1 MDFLISLIA
10 STVRLAVPI
19 LLPALGEIYSE
30 RAGVLNLGLEGVMLV
45 GALFGFAGGF
55 FFESIWLGILCGI
68 VAGVL
73 VNLIMAYWT
82 VTLGVNQVIAGFAI
96 TIMGG
101 GLSVFLYRVIFGVR
115 SVPPSVTPPA
125 PLHIP
130 LLSDIPILG
139 PMFFQHSPLI
149 YLAYLLVPLA
159 AIVLYRTKFGLLV
172 RAAGENPA
180 AIDTRGKSVF
190 AIRYAALL
198 ISGATAG
205 FAGAFLSIGSQ
216 GSFIPDMTAGR
227 GFIALA
233 VVVLARWNPLHAVW
247 ASLLFGGA
255 YALQLRLQT
264 MDAPVPHQLLLALP
278 YVLTL
283 LVLIGVSRGAG
294 VPAALTIPYSR
305 AEKR

>member
-1 MDFLISLIA
+1 MDFLVSLI
-10 STVRLAVPI
+10 SSSVRLAVPI

-55 FFESIWLGILCGI
+55 FFDSIWAGILFGI
-68 VAGVL
+68 LAGML

-82 VTLGVNQVIAGFAI
+82 VTLGANQVIAGFAI

-101 GLSVFLYRVIFGVR
+101 GLSIFLYRVIFGVR

-125 PLHIP
+125 ALPIP
-130 LLSDIPILG
+130 LLADIPYLG
-139 PMFFQHSPLI
+139 PMFFRHSPLI
-149 YLAYLLVPLA
+149 YAAYLLVPVA
-159 AIVLYRTKFGLLV
+159 AIALYRTKFGLLV

-233 VVVLARWNPLHAVW
+233 VAVLARWNPAHAVW

-255 YALQLRLQT
+255 YALQLRLQS

-278 YVLTL
+278 YLLTL
-283 LVLIGVSRGAG
+283 VVLVGVSRGAG

-305 AEKR
+305 SEKR